1 KHGTSPPEPM
11 SAAAYKPTQTHG
23 GTLQGLRVWQRRLDD
38 LAAAL
43 ERGERGGALTLVE
56 DLRQRLAP
64 EAFPEF
70 AANLDWLY
78 RSIAAHLEKGLTDEA
93 RAIVGSLQRLLEL
106 AAERLIAERGAGS
119 IPPPA

>member
-1 KHGTSPPEPM
+1 EM
-11 SAAAYKPTQTHG
+11 SAGAYKRSQPYG
-23 GTLQGLRVWQRRLDD
+23 GTLQGIRVWQLRLQEASDALQRSD
-38 LAAAL
+38 LGRARAV
-43 ERGERGGALTLVE
+43 VE
-56 DLRQRLAP
+56 DLRTRLRP